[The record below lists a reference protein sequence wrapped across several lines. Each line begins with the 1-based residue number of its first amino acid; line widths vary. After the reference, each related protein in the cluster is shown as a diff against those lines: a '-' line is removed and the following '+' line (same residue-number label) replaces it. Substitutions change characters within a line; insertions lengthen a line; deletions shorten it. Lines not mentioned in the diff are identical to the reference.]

1 MPYLQLG
8 SLPIPPQQQNLN
20 SPGFMTFFLPI
31 TFFQSRVSFLNLLGS
46 FYRHFKMSSFKSKR
60 GHYKAVRRDESRVSS
75 STNDEER
82 QIPDDPPPIKT
93 VEDELEAL
101 RRKVRRLR
109 TSVALLVA
117 TLAMTLIFFLLYVQL
132 ATGSARYVLLG
143 QYGL

>member
-1 MPYLQLG
+1 
-8 SLPIPPQQQNLN
+8 
-20 SPGFMTFFLPI
+20 
-31 TFFQSRVSFLNLLGS
+31 
-46 FYRHFKMSSFKSKR
+46 MSSFKSKR
-60 GHYKAVRRDESRVSS
+60 GQYKAVRRGESRVSS

-132 ATGSARYVLLG
+132 ATGFRFDGRNLESMSH
-143 QYGL
+143 